1 MKIGMRTVATVTP
14 TMDFRWQVAVNG
26 YHWVDH
32 DQERLLC
39 PIDAL
44 QPDWSYSAER
54 YIKEYRPL
62 EERSGLFWEFA
73 VLEATEEA
81 VRQFADKF
89 GLLGA
94 STEPRIPSQSGPI
107 ALRPESLALWKREI
121 EALQRALI
129 LWRATMSCSKK
140 LQRELKTTMSPRD
153 APLAVQSYLHMD
165 HKDPAMFLLGA
176 VQRITDQHISAQVLS
191 RVLFAGNTPRLKLV
205 LQPQSL
211 LSALWLQ
218 FAVAVDR
225 QKSFSKCP
233 HCGVPFEVSRDISGK
248 RRSARFCSVRC
259 RVSHYRGRIDQAR
272 QLNSEGRPVGE
283 IARVLNT
290 RISTLRNWLRNQD
303 SV

>member
-1 MKIGMRTVATVTP
+1 
-14 TMDFRWQVAVNG
+14 MDFHWPVAVG
-26 YHWVDH
+26 GHQWVDH
-32 DQERLLC
+32 EKERLLC
-39 PIDAL
+39 AIDAL
-44 QPDWSYSAER
+44 QPDWNYSADR
-54 YIKEYRPL
+54 YIKQYRPL

-73 VLEATEEA
+73 ALEATEEA

-94 STEPRIPSQSGPI
+94 SSEPQVRSQSGLS
-107 ALRPESLALWKREI
+107 ALRPESLALWEREI
-121 EALQRALI
+121 EALQRALM
-129 LWRATMSCSKK
+129 LWRATTSCSKK
-140 LQRELKTTMSPRD
+140 LQSELKAKMSPRD
-153 APLAVQSYLHMD
+153 APLAIQSYLHMD

-176 VQRITDQHISAQVLS
+176 VQRITDPHLNEQVLT

-218 FAVAVDR
+218 FAAAVDA
-225 QKSFSKCP
+225 QKSFSKCQ
-233 HCGVPFEVSRDISGK
+233 HCSVPFEVSRDISGK

-272 QLNSEGRPVGE
+272 QLNSAGRPAGE

-290 RISTLRNWLRNQD
+290 RVSTVRNWLATKAPSETGSPGSQGH
-303 SV
+303 